1 LGLVPPQIAVV
12 DDDEDTVNLFTEI
25 INMDGYNV
33 IGFQNPQSLI
43 DYLCEHLE
51 ELKFILI
58 DYKMPQMTGCE
69 LANQIHKLNPSI
81 QMVFVT
87 AYIDIINNALN
98 MEIFKKPL
106 PIHKIIDIV
115 DKYMHHEVIT

>member
-1 LGLVPPQIAVV
+1 
-12 DDDEDTVNLFTEI
+12 
-25 INMDGYNV
+25 
-33 IGFQNPQSLI
+33 
-43 DYLCEHLE
+43 
-51 ELKFILI
+51 
-58 DYKMPQMTGCE
+58 MPQMTGCE

-87 AYIDIINNALN
+87 AYIDIINNELN

-115 DKYMHHEVIT
+115 DKYMHYEVIT

>member
-1 LGLVPPQIAVV
+1 MGLVPPQIAVV

-51 ELKFILI
+51 ELK
-58 DYKMPQMTGCE
+58 
-69 LANQIHKLNPSI
+69 
-81 QMVFVT
+81 
-87 AYIDIINNALN
+87 
-98 MEIFKKPL
+98 
-106 PIHKIIDIV
+106 
-115 DKYMHHEVIT
+115 